1 MVEIMNLDQLVQ
13 LAMRRMPG
21 GVSTN
26 IRLKEGPE
34 KIILDRAQGTH
45 VWSVDGR
52 EFVDYVCGY
61 GSILLGYNFQP

>member
-1 MVEIMNLDQLVQ
+1 MNPDQLVK

-26 IRLKEGPE
+26 VRLNEGPE
-34 KIILDRAQGTH
+34 KLILDRAHGTH
-45 VWSVDGR
+45 VWSDDGR

-61 GSILLGYNFQP
+61 GSILLGYDFPDVT